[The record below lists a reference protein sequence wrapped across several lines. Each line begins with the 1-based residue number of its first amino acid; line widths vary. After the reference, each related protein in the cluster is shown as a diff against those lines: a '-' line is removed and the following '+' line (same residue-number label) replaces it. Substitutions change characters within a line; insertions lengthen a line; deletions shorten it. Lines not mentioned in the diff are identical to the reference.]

1 MKFIQIKNFRSLKDT
16 GNIELKPITVL
27 VGKNSAGKSTFIRT
41 FPLFKQS
48 VEERTRTPILLYS
61 RTGVDFGTFQDVK
74 SIFANKNDYLEYK
87 FTIPSVNINKIIRRN
102 ALYHYSF
109 LNNLSDSK
117 ESDISISMKI
127 NSDSKDTPVL
137 KILELEIFNNTI
149 ALIFDDKKHII
160 EKLYFNNE
168 IINLDLP
175 LSYFNRGFIA
185 DRFTFRDTKSNR
197 IRYDLEDYFEE
208 KLLNLISSKVRKG
221 TSSDNIMNILKRIT
235 FLNFKNDFYKHLLEQ
250 KTNLDTWNKKVKK
263 LTIDSD
269 FFKKLYLYTFL
280 YSLENILQYTNNYL
294 REIFHQVK
302 YMAPVRA
309 TAERYYRI
317 QDLAIDE
324 VDPHGQNLPMFIG
337 SLSEKMMKNFQN
349 WTENNFGFKV
359 KIKRIE
365 GHYSIKIVHDD
376 NFEVN
381 ISDMGFG
388 YSQILP
394 IITQLWYSSEQR
406 DRVLHPRLRDVP
418 IIFVIEQPELH
429 LHPEFQAKFADV
441 IVKIINSIDINNID
455 NKKLNMK
462 LIIETHSQTIIN
474 RLGLNITKKRIDKNK
489 INIVIFN
496 KLTENEPT
504 EISTAIFDDDGL
516 LENWPIGFFK
526 PSSL

>member
-1 MKFIQIKNFRSLKDT
+1 MKSIQIKNFRSLSDT

-27 VGKNSAGKSTFIRT
+27 VGKNSAGKSTFVRT

-61 RTGVDFGTFQDVK
+61 RNGVDFGTFQDVK
-74 SIFANKNDYLEYK
+74 SIFATDDDYLEFK
-87 FTIPSVNINKIIRRN
+87 FTIPSVEINEIIRRN
-102 ALYHYSF
+102 SF
-109 LNNLSDSK
+109 LYYSLN
-117 ESDISISMKI
+117 EIAEAITIDISITMKI
-127 NSDSKDTPVL
+127 NADSKDTPIL
-137 KILELEIFNNTI
+137 EILELEIFDNTI
-149 ALIFDDKKHII
+149 TLMFDVKKHIV
-160 EKLYFNNE
+160 EKIYINNE
-168 IINLDLP
+168 IIEIDMD

-185 DRFTFRDTKSNR
+185 DRFIFRDTKTNR

-208 KLLNLISSKVRKG
+208 KLFRLISSKVRKG
-221 TSSDNIMNILKRIT
+221 TSSDNINNILKRVTI
-235 FLNFKNDFYKHLLEQ
+235 LNFKKDFLSYIKDQ
-250 KTNLDTWNKKVKK
+250 KTNSTTWDKKINN
-263 LTIDSD
+263 LNIDD
-269 FFKKLYLYTFL
+269 KFFNKLYEYTFL
-280 YSLENILQYTNNYL
+280 YNLENILQYTNSYF
-294 REIFHQVK
+294 RETFHQVK
-302 YMAPVRA
+302 YIAPVRA

-337 SLSEKMMKNFQN
+337 SLSDSMMKKFQN
-349 WTENNFGFKV
+349 WTEENFGFKV

-365 GHYSIKIVHDD
+365 GHYSIKIVYDD
-376 NFEVN
+376 DFEVN

-406 DRVLHPRLRDVP
+406 DRIVHPRLRDIP

-441 IVKIINSIDINNID
+441 IVKIINNIE
-455 NKKLNMK
+455 KRKITIK

-474 RLGLNITKKRIDKNK
+474 RLGLNISDKRIDKNK

-496 KLTENEPT
+496 KLNENEPT
-504 EISTAIFDDDGL
+504 RVSTANFDNDGL

>member
-1 MKFIQIKNFRSLKDT
+1 MKSIQIKNFRSLKNT
-16 GNIELKPITVL
+16 GEIELKPITVL

-61 RTGVDFGTFQDVK
+61 RNGVDFGTFQDVK
-74 SIFANKNDYLEYK
+74 SIFATDDEYLEFK
-87 FTIPSVNINKIIRRN
+87 FTIPSVNINGIIRRN
-102 ALYHYSF
+102 TFYHY
-109 LNNLSDSK
+109 NLEENK
-117 ESDISISMKI
+117 EQETDISISMKI
-127 NSDSKDTPVL
+127 NSDLKNTPLLEV
-137 KILELEIFNNTI
+137 LELEIFNN
-149 ALIFDDKKHII
+149 LITLNFDVKKHFIKEI
-160 EKLYFNNE
+160 FINNE
-168 IINLDLP
+168 IIELDSS

-185 DRFTFRDTKSNR
+185 DRFIFIEEKSNHQ
-197 IRYDLEDYFEE
+197 INDLEDYFEE
-208 KLLNLISSKVRKG
+208 KIFDLISSKVRKG
-221 TSSDNIMNILKRIT
+221 TSEDKIKNILRRISI
-235 FLNFKNDFYKHLLEQ
+235 LNFKDDFVLNIKEQ
-250 KTNLDTWNKKVKK
+250 KTNSKVWNKKINE
-263 LTIDSD
+263 LSLESD
-269 FFKKLYLYTFL
+269 FFEQLYKYTFL
-280 YSLENILQYTNNYL
+280 YNLENILQYANKYL
-294 REIFHQVK
+294 RETFHKVK
-302 YMAPVRA
+302 YIAPVRA

-324 VDPHGQNLPMFIG
+324 VDPHGQNLPMFLG
-337 SLSEKMMKNFQN
+337 SLSERMMKNFQN
-349 WTENNFGFKV
+349 WTEENFGFKV

-376 NFEVN
+376 DFEVN

-406 DRVLHPRLRDVP
+406 DRVVHPMMRDIP

-441 IVKIINSIDINNID
+441 IVKIINNID
-455 NKKLNMK
+455 NKKINIK

-474 RLGLNITKKRIDKNK
+474 RLGLNISKQRINKNK
-489 INIVIFN
+489 INIIIFN
-496 KLTENEPT
+496 KLNENEPT
-504 EISTAIFDDDGL
+504 EVSNANFDNDGL

>member
-1 MKFIQIKNFRSLKDT
+1 MKSIQIKNFRSLKDT

-74 SIFANKNDYLEYK
+74 SIFANKNEYLEYK
-87 FTIPSVNINKIIRRN
+87 FTIPSININKIIRRN
-102 ALYHYSF
+102 TVYHHSF
-109 LNNLSDSK
+109 LNNISDSI

-127 NSDSKDTPVL
+127 NSDSKDTPIL
-137 KILELEIFNNTI
+137 EILELEIFDNVIT
-149 ALIFDDKKHII
+149 LMFDTKKHII
-160 EKLYFNNE
+160 EKIYINDE
-168 IINLDLP
+168 IINLDST

-185 DRFTFRDTKSNR
+185 DRFIFRDTKSNR

-208 KLLNLISSKVRKG
+208 KLLTLISSKVRKG
-221 TSSDNIMNILKRIT
+221 TSFDNINSILKRIT
-235 FLNFKNDFYKHLLEQ
+235 LLNFKYDFYEYLIKQ
-250 KTNLDTWNKKVKK
+250 KTSLDTWNKKIKK

-269 FFKKLYLYTFL
+269 FFKKLYEYTFL
-280 YSLENILQYTNNYL
+280 YNLENILQYANNYL
-294 REIFHQVK
+294 RETFHHVK
-302 YMAPVRA
+302 YIAPVRA

-324 VDPHGQNLPMFIG
+324 VDPYGQNLPMFIG
-337 SLSEKMMKNFQN
+337 SLSETMMKNFQN

-365 GHYSIKIVHDD
+365 GHYSIKIVYDD

-406 DRVLHPRLRDVP
+406 NRVLHPRLRDIP

-441 IVKIINSIDINNID
+441 IVKIINNID
-455 NKKLNMK
+455 NRKINMK

-474 RLGLNITKKRIDKNK
+474 RLGLNISKKRIDKNK

-496 KLTENEPT
+496 KLNENEPT

>member
-221 TSSDNIMNILKRIT
+221 TSSDNIMNILKR
-235 FLNFKNDFYKHLLEQ
+235 HEG
-250 KTNLDTWNKKVKK
+250 
-263 LTIDSD
+263 
-269 FFKKLYLYTFL
+269 
-280 YSLENILQYTNNYL
+280 E
-294 REIFHQVK
+294 
-302 YMAPVRA
+302 VR
-309 TAERYYRI
+309 
-317 QDLAIDE
+317 
-324 VDPHGQNLPMFIG
+324 
-337 SLSEKMMKNFQN
+337 
-349 WTENNFGFKV
+349 
-359 KIKRIE
+359 
-365 GHYSIKIVHDD
+365 
-376 NFEVN
+376 
-381 ISDMGFG
+381 
-388 YSQILP
+388 
-394 IITQLWYSSEQR
+394 
-406 DRVLHPRLRDVP
+406 
-418 IIFVIEQPELH
+418 
-429 LHPEFQAKFADV
+429 
-441 IVKIINSIDINNID
+441 
-455 NKKLNMK
+455 
-462 LIIETHSQTIIN
+462 
-474 RLGLNITKKRIDKNK
+474 
-489 INIVIFN
+489 
-496 KLTENEPT
+496 
-504 EISTAIFDDDGL
+504 
-516 LENWPIGFFK
+516 
-526 PSSL
+526 

>member
-1 MKFIQIKNFRSLKDT
+1 
-16 GNIELKPITVL
+16 
-27 VGKNSAGKSTFIRT
+27 
-41 FPLFKQS
+41 
-48 VEERTRTPILLYS
+48 
-61 RTGVDFGTFQDVK
+61 
-74 SIFANKNDYLEYK
+74 
-87 FTIPSVNINKIIRRN
+87 
-102 ALYHYSF
+102 
-109 LNNLSDSK
+109 
-117 ESDISISMKI
+117 
-127 NSDSKDTPVL
+127 
-137 KILELEIFNNTI
+137 
-149 ALIFDDKKHII
+149 
-160 EKLYFNNE
+160 
-168 IINLDLP
+168 
-175 LSYFNRGFIA
+175 
-185 DRFTFRDTKSNR
+185 
-197 IRYDLEDYFEE
+197 
-208 KLLNLISSKVRKG
+208 
-221 TSSDNIMNILKRIT
+221 
-235 FLNFKNDFYKHLLEQ
+235 
-250 KTNLDTWNKKVKK
+250 
-263 LTIDSD
+263 
-269 FFKKLYLYTFL
+269 
-280 YSLENILQYTNNYL
+280 
-294 REIFHQVK
+294 
-302 YMAPVRA
+302 
-309 TAERYYRI
+309 
-317 QDLAIDE
+317 
-324 VDPHGQNLPMFIG
+324 LPMFIG